1 MDFIEDY
8 KNMFDIVADIPNSE
22 DVELRGVMKS
32 VPLDVT
38 KEFKKGEG
46 TEATDTYTEPKIE
59 YEFSPVKRE
68 TETVATPTVGE
79 MSKKSPESNQTAWDG
94 HAEKVKTMFNK
105 NAGKITGDAT
115 KKSSLQSVPEMEV
128 KSKFPKISSEPEFLS
143 VRKIQP
149 VTTIKEEKIKMIDN
163 NSVKDGTAKCEK
175 GKDDFDSEANDA
187 VKKFRSVIDN
197 MKGMDK
203 YDDTYKNRCAF
214 ILNKYSGL
222 PKKQFDAICG
232 LMESVNN

>member
-1 MDFIEDY
+1 MYTYFFHLSPSKSNSNIDY
-8 KNMFDIVADIPNSE
+8 
-22 DVELRGVMKS
+22 
-32 VPLDVT
+32 
-38 KEFKKGEG
+38 
-46 TEATDTYTEPKIE
+46 TD
-59 YEFSPVKRE
+59 
-68 TETVATPTVGE
+68 
-79 MSKKSPESNQTAWDG
+79 
-94 HAEKVKTMFNK
+94 EKVKNMFNK

-115 KKSSLQSVPEMEV
+115 KKSSLQSVPEMDV

-149 VTTIKEEKIKMIDN
+149 VTTVKEEKIKMIDN
-163 NSVKDGTAKCEK
+163 NSVKEGTTKCEK
-175 GKDDFDSEANDA
+175 GKNDFDSEANDA